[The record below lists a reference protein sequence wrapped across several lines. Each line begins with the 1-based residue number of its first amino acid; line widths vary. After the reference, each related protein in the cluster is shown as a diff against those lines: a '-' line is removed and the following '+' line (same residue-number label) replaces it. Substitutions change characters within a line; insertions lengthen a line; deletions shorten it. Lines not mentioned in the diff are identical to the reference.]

1 METNEFVSQLKAKY
15 GYSDEM
21 EQFLQKAISAII
33 TYYGED
39 KKNIVFAALSEC
51 EIHIQK
57 ENENTE
63 QYLNQ
68 YFGTNKKWDIPF
80 LGGAFQHTELSVNNK
95 IFLLMLCL
103 LAAPVMRLL
112 QYSVPWFKKQI
123 ALIKKII
130 GRM

>member
-1 METNEFVSQLKAKY
+1 MSNSILNP
-15 GYSDEM
+15 
-21 EQFLQKAISAII
+21 QKTA
-33 TYYGED
+33 
-39 KKNIVFAALSEC
+39 N
-51 EIHIQK
+51 
-57 ENENTE
+57 N
-63 QYLNQ
+63 YL
-68 YFGTNKKWDIPF
+68 I
-80 LGGAFQHTELSVNNK
+80 LGGTVTDYQISTNNLITKTGGLVNELSVNNK